1 MMTNPHAL
9 AILAAANKILPLT
22 HLHPCDQRAP
32 AVDIIG
38 DLFKIAD
45 DIDAA
50 APASAVTLPAGNE
63 TLAKLGAA
71 VALARLELES
81 AYQRTESISERHR
94 LAPLIATMSDALK
107 AYRADPAT
115 PKAPAAPLPHAFATI
130 PDGSAL
136 QRATAAGIAIFQAEG
151 STFYTPGPSA
161 NFTRDDWRGPYY
173 GAAEAARAALAERN
187 GKAA

>member
-1 MMTNPHAL
+1 MMNNPHSL
-9 AILAAANKILPLT
+9 AILKIANRILPLT
-22 HLHPCDQRAP
+22 HLHATEQRRP
-32 AVDIIG
+32 AIDIIG
-38 DLFKIAD
+38 DLYKVAD
-45 DIDAA
+45 DIDKEA
-50 APASAVTLPAGNE
+50 APAVTLPAGNE

-81 AYQRTESISERHR
+81 AYQRTESLSERHR
-94 LAPLIATMSDALK
+94 LAPLIATMSEALK

-136 QRATAAGIAIFQAEG
+136 ERATAAGIAIFQAEG

-173 GAAEAARAALAERN
+173 GAAEAARAALAERS